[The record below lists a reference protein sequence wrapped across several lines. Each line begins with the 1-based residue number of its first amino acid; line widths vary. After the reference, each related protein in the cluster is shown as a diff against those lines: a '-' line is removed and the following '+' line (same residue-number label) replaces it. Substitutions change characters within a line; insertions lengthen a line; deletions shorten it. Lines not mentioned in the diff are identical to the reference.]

1 MTAKWLQMIKSAFFV
16 LPTVIWHKVLRSAGR
31 VYAMYSFSPEL
42 CTKTGVCE
50 HGSNAIQDCQ
60 MNSFQLDHF
69 EYVLQVKF

>member
-1 MTAKWLQMIKSAFFV
+1 
-16 LPTVIWHKVLRSAGR
+16 
-31 VYAMYSFSPEL
+31 MYSFSPEL